1 MRDVSHKVSTLREA
15 VAKAVLR
22 VSPSTIEQIR
32 TNTLP
37 KGNPL
42 SVAKVAAIQ
51 AAKNTST
58 IIPYCHPIPVEFV
71 GVEFHLDED
80 SIEIETTVK
89 AVYKTGVEMEALTAA
104 SVAALTIYDMAK
116 MVDELMQIESV
127 VLVSKKGG
135 KSDLAPEI
143 KGEGKGHY
151 RAAVMVFSDT
161 AAKGKAEDSS
171 GKIIVEFLKELAFD
185 IVEYSVFPDDESEI
199 VPAVRRCCDDLQ
211 VNLLITTGGTGLS
224 PRDVTPEALNRLIER
239 PLPGVAE
246 AIRNYGQERNSF
258 AMLSRGVA
266 GVRHKTVIISLPG
279 AMTAVED
286 GLTAIFPAITHAFAM
301 LEGAGHAHGHHGHV
315 HASPDDPRYG
325 LAIALKTRRQ
335 NGDGRAW

>member
-22 VSPSTIEQIR
+22 VSPGTIEQIR

-51 AAKNTST
+51 AAKNTSS

-127 VLVSKKGG
+127 TLISKKGG
-135 KSDLAPEI
+135 KSDFVHAPLEAASGR
-143 KGEGKGHY
+143 KLK
-151 RAAVMVFSDT
+151 AAVLVMSDT
-161 AAKGKAEDSS
+161 AAKKKSEDSS
-171 GKIIVEFLKELAFD
+171 GKLIVDFLTEAGFE
-185 IVEYSVFPDDESEI
+185 IVEYSVHPDDESAI

-211 VNLLITTGGTGLS
+211 VNLLITTGGTGIS
-224 PRDVTPEALNRLIER
+224 PRDNTPEALNRLIER
-239 PLPGVAE
+239 ELPGVAE
-246 AIRNYGQERNSF
+246 AIRKYGQERNMF

-266 GVRHKTVIISLPG
+266 GVRHKTIIISLPG

-301 LEGAGHAHGHHGHV
+301 IEGGGHAHGHGEHSHNDKSANSK
-315 HASPDDPRYG
+315 HSP
-325 LAIALKTRRQ
+325 I
-335 NGDGRAW
+335 

>member
-1 MRDVSHKVSTLREA
+1 MRDVSHKVSTLRVA

-37 KGNPL
+37 KGSPL
-42 SVAKVAAIQ
+42 AVAKVAAIQ

-58 IIPYCHPIPVEFV
+58 IIPYCHPIPIEFV
-71 GVEFHLDED
+71 GVEFRLDED

-127 VLVSKKGG
+127 TLVSKKGG
-135 KSDLAPEI
+135 KSDFTADLSSAPVAA
-143 KGEGKGHY
+143 GKRKN
-151 RAAVMVFSDT
+151 RAAVLVLSDS
-161 AAKGKAEDSS
+161 AAKGKSEDTS
-171 GKIIVEFLKELAFD
+171 GKLIVDYLKGLDFD

-199 VPAVRRCCDDLQ
+199 VPAVRRCCDDLH

-224 PRDVTPEALNRLIER
+224 PRDNTPEALNRLIER
-239 PLPGVAE
+239 QLPGVAE
-246 AIRNYGQERNSF
+246 AIRKYGQERNSF

-266 GVRHKTVIISLPG
+266 GVRQKTVIISLPG
-279 AMTAVED
+279 ALTAVED

-301 LEGAGHAHGHHGHV
+301 IEGAGHDHGHGAKPGPDKLAQSQSQP
-315 HASPDDPRYG
+315 HAPVTDPRSN
-325 LAIALKTRRQ
+325 K
-335 NGDGRAW
+335 